1 MREDRRGGGV
11 GGGVGGVMEARSIG
25 SSSWL
30 ITGTLGGWRPLGVG
44 IVKVG
49 ICFSFSL
56 RVAFFFCDF
65 CFHWWL
71 IFFIVVMFYLFR
83 DGFDGCVA
91 SCFLL
96 VHPRSGAHVAG
107 GRSIIGSGW

>member
-1 MREDRRGGGV
+1 MRDERRGGGV
-11 GGGVGGVMEARSIG
+11 GVGVGGNMVDCLIG

-30 ITGTLGGWRPLGVG
+30 MMGTLGGWRPLGVG

-65 CFHWWL
+65 V
-71 IFFIVVMFYLFR
+71 FI
-83 DGFDGCVA
+83 
-91 SCFLL
+91 
-96 VHPRSGAHVAG
+96 G
-107 GRSIIGSGW
+107 G

>member
-1 MREDRRGGGV
+1 MRDERRGGGV
-11 GGGVGGVMEARSIG
+11 GVGVGGDMVACLTG

-30 ITGTLGGWRPLGVG
+30 MMGTLGGWHPLGVG

-65 CFHWWL
+65 VSL
-71 IFFIVVMFYLFR
+71 
-83 DGFDGCVA
+83 VA
-91 SCFLL
+91 DFLYRRGVL
-96 VHPRSGAHVAG
+96 SLQ
-107 GRSIIGSGW
+107 GRF